1 MNEKHLNDS
10 EWMQIVGKPHFPRC
24 GLGWAAHPT
33 QIMTRS
39 HFNDDDD
46 DDDDDIDD
54 DNDADDDN
62 DDHDEFMKAHSTQIM
77 TRSRFKDGDG
87 DEGDW

>member
-1 MNEKHLNDS
+1 MTASGCKLSGSHIFTAVALA
-10 EWMQIVGKPHFPRC
+10 GAP
-24 GLGWAAHPT
+24 AHPT

-39 HFNDDDD
+39 HFNDDGD
-46 DDDDDIDD
+46 DDDDDI
-54 DNDADDDN
+54 DDDN